1 MVSLFPAGKREQ
13 ARRPLDLLLLFPLVL
28 FYMECV
34 VKVYGFGTL
43 FDRGSLFTLLLTV
56 PIGLLAA
63 LVCGLFPGRGS
74 RWAAAV
80 VLGIFTLW
88 YAVQTVYVTVFHTF
102 LVVDSLSMADQAAQ
116 YWREALAGIG
126 RAAAPILLLL
136 LPLVLLCT
144 LGRRYPPVHSIG
156 HWRGQLC

>member
-1 MVSLFPAGKREQ
+1 MMRSLFPAGKREQ
-13 ARRPLDLLLLFPLVL
+13 PRPPLDLLLLFPLAI

-34 VKVYGFGTL
+34 VKVHCFGVLLDQGT
-43 FDRGSLFTLLLTV
+43 LFTLLLTV
-56 PIGLLAA
+56 PAGLLAA

-74 RWAAAV
+74 RWAAAA
-80 VLGIFTLW
+80 VLGLFTLW
-88 YAVQTVYVTVFHTF
+88 YIVQTVYDTVFHTF

-144 LGRRYPPVHSIG
+144 LGRRYPPV
-156 HWRGQLC
+156 